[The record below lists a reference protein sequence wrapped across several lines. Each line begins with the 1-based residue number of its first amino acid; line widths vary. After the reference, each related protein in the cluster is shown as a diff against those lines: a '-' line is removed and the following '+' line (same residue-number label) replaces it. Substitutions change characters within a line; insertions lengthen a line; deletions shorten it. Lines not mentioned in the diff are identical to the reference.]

1 MNVVDSSGWIEY
13 LTGAPNTD
21 FFAPVILDSS
31 QLIVPSISI
40 YEVFKILLR
49 SYPEGEALDMLNN
62 MTRGS
67 IVQLDTDI
75 AIAAARLSLELRLP
89 MADSIILATA
99 QAYDATLWTQ
109 DVDFEGVEGVRYVR
123 KV

>member
-13 LTGAPNTD
+13 LTGAPNSD

-49 SYPEGEALDMLNN
+49 SYDQGEALDMLNY

-75 AIAAARLSLELRLP
+75 AIAAARLSLQLRLP

>member
-13 LTGAPNTD
+13 LTGAANAD
-21 FFAPVILDSS
+21 FFAPAILDST
-31 QLIVPSISI
+31 QLIVPSISM

-49 SYPEGEALDMLNN
+49 SYGDREALNMLNS
-62 MTRGS
+62 MSRGR
-67 IVQLDTDI
+67 IVPLDENLS
-75 AIAAARLSLELRLP
+75 IAAARLSLELRLP

-123 KV
+123 RI

>member
-13 LTGAPNTD
+13 LTGAPNSD
-21 FFAPVILDSS
+21 FFEPVILDSS

-40 YEVFKILLR
+40 YEVFKVLLR
-49 SYPEGEALDMLNN
+49 SYEQGEALDMLNY

-67 IVQLDTDI
+67 IVQLDTDT
-75 AIAAARLSLELRLP
+75 AIAAARLSLQLRLP

-99 QAYDATLWTQ
+99 MAYDATLWTQ
-109 DVDFEGVEGVRYVR
+109 DVDFEGVEGVRYVA
-123 KV
+123 KL

>member
-13 LTGAPNTD
+13 LTDSPNAD
-21 FFAPVILDSS
+21 FFAPVIQDTA

-49 SYPEGEALDMLNN
+49 DNIEEIAMERILQMSRGQIVPLDREL
-62 MTRGS
+62 
-67 IVQLDTDI
+67 

-109 DVDFEGVEGVRYVR
+109 DVDFDGVEGVRYVR
-123 KV
+123 K